1 MILNTMAR
9 PTADT
14 LQIGLRIEKEILD
27 KVEKYSKEQGIDKM
41 TFIRTA
47 IANYIDD
54 IEQDFEDF
62 AVEDFV
68 NLRIGE
74 KELKNMTAMRDIPND
89 LQEARKDVLNK
100 IKNKAIKK

>member
-1 MILNTMAR
+1 MAR

-27 KVEKYSKEQGIDKM
+27 KVERYSKDQGIDKM

-62 AVEDFV
+62 AVEDYI

-74 KELKNMTAMRDIPND
+74 KELKNVTAMKEIPKD
-89 LQEARKDVLNK
+89 LQKAREDVLNK
-100 IKNKAIKK
+100 IKNKALKK